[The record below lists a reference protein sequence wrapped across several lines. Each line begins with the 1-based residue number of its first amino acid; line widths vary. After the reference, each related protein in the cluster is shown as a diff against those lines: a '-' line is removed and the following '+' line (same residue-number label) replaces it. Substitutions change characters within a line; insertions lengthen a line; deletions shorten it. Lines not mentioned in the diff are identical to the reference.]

1 MRIVGIFLLLV
12 MCLTTQA
19 QTDQDL
25 STLVDGV
32 TFPNPVF
39 VSPDPP
45 KPIKGWELTS
55 VSDEKVLKG
64 EYPGEIIKF
73 RFKGTAVGILVY
85 SDNHSGIIEYSL
97 DGQPW
102 FELDTFSK
110 DAETTLKGYTL
121 DKDLKNR
128 KHTLQIRIMERN
140 NPESLGTNI
149 ALRSFYTN
157 CSLKSCMEF

>member
-1 MRIVGIFLLLV
+1 MRIVVIFSLLV
-12 MCLTTQA
+12 LCFSARA
-19 QTDQDL
+19 QIDQDV
-25 STLVDGV
+25 STLVDEKD
-32 TFPNPVF
+32 FPNSVF
-39 VSPDPP
+39 ISPDPP
-45 KPIKGWELTS
+45 KPIKGWEMTT
-55 VSDEKVLKG
+55 VSEEKVLKG

-85 SDNHSGIIEYSL
+85 SDNNSGIIEYSL

-128 KHTLQIRIMERN
+128 KHTLQIRIVERN
-140 NPESLGTNI
+140 NSESSGTSI
-149 ALRSFYTN
+149 KLRSFYFN
-157 CSLKSCMEF
+157 KE

>member
-1 MRIVGIFLLLV
+1 LTGQLFRILF
-12 MCLTTQA
+12 
-19 QTDQDL
+19 
-25 STLVDGV
+25 
-32 TFPNPVF
+32 F

-45 KPIKGWELTS
+45 KPIKGWEMTS

-85 SDNHSGIIEYSL
+85 SDNYSGIIEYSL

-102 FELDTFSK
+102 FELDVYSNK
-110 DAETTLKGYTL
+110 SDAQLKGFTL

-128 KHTLQIRIMERN
+128 KHTLQIRIVERN
-140 NPESLGTNI
+140 NSESSGTSI
-149 ALRSFYTN
+149 KLRSFYFN
-157 CSLKSCMEF
+157 KE